1 MVHIQLVIGST
12 RDARFAD
19 KPATWI
25 AERLGGRDDLTLETV
40 DLRDYPLPF
49 YNSPRSPAFTQR
61 DYPNDELAAWGRK
74 LDEADGYIFLV
85 AEYNHSFTAVL
96 KNALDVVYPELGRKP
111 VAFVGYGGVGGARA
125 VEQLR
130 LVAVEFE
137 MAPLRHAVHIL
148 PDVFGPALQSN
159 PIDIAVF
166 APLEPRLEKLAAD
179 LVWWATALKAGRD
192 SA

>member
-1 MVHIQLVIGST
+1 MVHIQLIIGST

-19 KPATWI
+19 KPAAWLS
-25 AERLGGRDDLTLETV
+25 ERLGAREDLTLEAV

-49 YNSPRSPAFTQR
+49 YNSARSPAYTQR
-61 DYPNDELAAWGRK
+61 DYPTEQLAAWGRK

-85 AEYNHSFTAVL
+85 AEYNHAYTAVL
-96 KNALDVVYPELGRKP
+96 KNALDSVYPELNRKP

-130 LVAVEFE
+130 LVAVELE

-159 PIDIAVF
+159 PLDTAVF
-166 APLEPRLEKLAAD
+166 APLEPRLEKLATD
-179 LVWWATALKAGRD
+179 LVWWAGALKAAREAG
-192 SA
+192 